1 MPSGSRS
8 AQLEAVSA
16 ALGEDA
22 GRRWIEYVHGFADT
36 WDVLRRAY
44 LERPYSPG
52 HADDQARALLRSRTS
67 LQAAVRRAFRDER
80 LREVALAHAVLGGHD
95 PRTVPAW
102 MGMWVYV
109 EQNFGTWTVPGGLGE
124 LAAAMARR
132 LAERRV
138 SVLLETAARDLR
150 LEAGRVVGVETA
162 AGLLD
167 ADVVVCAADPSGLPA
182 LARHTR
188 ASAPALPPVVAH
200 LGLAG
205 EVPDLPHEVVVH
217 GDPLLVVRTGG
228 AAPEGCAAW
237 TVLGRGR
244 VGEDL
249 LQPLARAG
257 IDVRDRVVVRADRS
271 PAEQVEA
278 LAGSPYG
285 VLWQGRA
292 TVAHKLAGSP
302 YEGVYGVGAHAA
314 ADAFLPLV
322 GLSAAVVAE
331 RIGPA

>member
-1 MPSGSRS
+1 
-8 AQLEAVSA
+8 
-16 ALGEDA
+16 
-22 GRRWIEYVHGFADT
+22 
-36 WDVLRRAY
+36 
-44 LERPYSPG
+44 
-52 HADDQARALLRSRTS
+52 
-67 LQAAVRRAFRDER
+67 
-80 LREVALAHAVLGGHD
+80 
-95 PRTVPAW
+95 
-102 MGMWVYV
+102 
-109 EQNFGTWTVPGGLGE
+109 
-124 LAAAMARR
+124 
-132 LAERRV
+132 
-138 SVLLETAARDLR
+138 
-150 LEAGRVVGVETA
+150 
-162 AGLLD
+162 
-167 ADVVVCAADPSGLPA
+167 
-182 LARHTR
+182 
-188 ASAPALPPVVAH
+188 
-200 LGLAG
+200 
-205 EVPDLPHEVVVH
+205 
-217 GDPLLVVRTGG
+217 
-228 AAPEGCAAW
+228 
-237 TVLGRGR
+237 VLGRGR